1 MKDKRQWAQTR
12 EVQLKKKKSFFCYEG
27 GQTLEQVVESLSL
40 EILKTQLDTVL
51 SNKLLLTAFAKKLN

>member
-1 MKDKRQWAQTR
+1 MY
-12 EVQLKKKKSFFCYEG
+12 FFYEG

-51 SNKLLLTAFAKKLN
+51 SNKLSMTAFVKKLH

>member
-1 MKDKRQWAQTR
+1 MKDKRQWAQTQ
-12 EVQLKKKKSFFCYEG
+12 EVQLKKKKFFCYEG

-51 SNKLLLTAFAKKLN
+51 SNKLLLTAFVKKLN